1 MGTTLQNVN
10 IFTFMLVN
18 NMSIIKHIRGII
30 MDYENVLTLASNAG
44 KILLQN
50 GAEIYRVEE
59 TITRIC
65 ECYEVE
71 DANAFVT
78 PSGIFVSFFKDTKT
92 YSKVIR
98 TKEISLNL
106 EKINQVNDLSRNI
119 HAQKLSVKQ
128 AKAKLEN
135 IELHEGYSPVLK
147 MIASGCIALFFTY
160 FFSGTFIDG
169 LCAFPI
175 GCIVQIIGA
184 KFDAKQINSM
194 VKITMLSSLL
204 TILTLLLVRF
214 QIANMKD
221 SIIMGNLML
230 LVPGVAITNAIRDSI
245 SGDLISGI
253 TRGMEACFIAI
264 ALALGAGVTISIWM
278 SYLGGI

>member
-1 MGTTLQNVN
+1 ME
-10 IFTFMLVN
+10 
-18 NMSIIKHIRGII
+18 
-30 MDYENVLTLASNAG
+30 YEDVLNLASKAG

-65 ECYEVE
+65 ECYDVE

-78 PSGIFVSFFKDTKT
+78 PSGIFISFFKANKT

-98 TKEISLNL
+98 TKEITLNL
-106 EKINQVNDLSRNI
+106 EKINQVNDLSRCI
-119 HAQKLSVKQ
+119 HAKNISIEQANEKL
-128 AKAKLEN
+128 KA
-135 IELHEGYSPVLK
+135 IQSQVGYNNALK
-147 MIASGCIALFFTY
+147 MIASGFIATFFTY
-160 FFSGTFIDG
+160 FFSGTLIDG
-169 LCAFPI
+169 ICAFFI
-175 GCIVQIIGA
+175 GVIVQFVA
-184 KFDAKQINSM
+184 SKFDAKQINSM
-194 VKITMLSSLL
+194 VKITILSSLL
-204 TILTLLLVRF
+204 TLLTLILVRF
-214 QIANMKD
+214 QIAQLKD

-278 SYLGGI
+278 TYLGGI

>member
-1 MGTTLQNVN
+1 
-10 IFTFMLVN
+10 
-18 NMSIIKHIRGII
+18 
-30 MDYENVLTLASNAG
+30 MDYEAILNLASSAG

-65 ECYEVE
+65 DCYEVE

-78 PSGIFVSFFKDTKT
+78 PSGIFISFFKDNRT

-98 TKEISLNL
+98 TKEITLNL

-119 HAQKLSVKQ
+119 HAKNISIDEASFKLRTIKTQ
-128 AKAKLEN
+128 
-135 IELHEGYSPVLK
+135 EGYTPLVK
-147 MIASGCIALFFTY
+147 IIASGFIAMCFTY
-160 FFSGTFIDG
+160 FFAGTLLDG
-169 LCAFPI
+169 VCAFFI
-175 GCIVQIIGA
+175 GLIVQLAGA
-184 KFDAKQINSM
+184 KFDQHRINSM
-194 VKITMLSSLL
+194 VKITTLSSLL
-204 TILTLLLVRF
+204 TLLTLILVKF
-214 QIANMKD
+214 QFATIKD
-221 SIIMGNLML
+221 SIILGNLML

-264 ALALGAGVTISIWM
+264 ALALGAGVTISMWM
-278 SYLGGI
+278 SCIGGI